1 MAHANEISRLVYDV
15 SKINPLTILDD
26 PEFLGFYDEVHLD
39 EKWFELTEIVQRF
52 IKVKGEPSPH
62 RTCKSKKFI
71 PKLMFLCAIARPR
84 FHPETNECIFDGKL
98 GIWPFIERVEA
109 RRSSANRARGTI
121 EIKPRTVD
129 RVAYAAMLENE
140 LIPAI
145 LTKFPHPEQPLKIQQ
160 DNAKPHIPPNDEQFL
175 EAAASQGLRLTVI
188 QQSPNSPD
196 QNINDLG
203 FFAAIQSLQQVETA
217 STLEELITNVQNAYN
232 AYSPYTLEKIW
243 ITYQQCMIKCME
255 EHGGNKFK
263 VPHMRKD
270 ALARQGLLQHTL
282 HVPIQ
287 LVNEVQEILNNEQYH

>member
-1 MAHANEISRLVYDV
+1 
-15 SKINPLTILDD
+15 
-26 PEFLGFYDEVHLD
+26 
-39 EKWFELTEIVQRF
+39 
-52 IKVKGEPSPH
+52 
-62 RTCKSKKFI
+62 
-71 PKLMFLCAIARPR
+71 
-84 FHPETNECIFDGKL
+84 
-98 GIWPFIERVEA
+98 
-109 RRSSANRARGTI
+109 
-121 EIKPRTVD
+121 
-129 RVAYAAMLENE
+129 MLENE

-175 EAAASQGLRLTVI
+175 EAAASQELLLTVI

-203 FFAAIQSLQQVETA
+203 FFAAIQSLQQEETA
-217 STLEELITNVQNAYN
+217 STLEELITQVQNAYN

-270 ALARQGLLQHTL
+270 VLARQGLLQHTL

-287 LVNEVQEILNNEQYH
+287 LVNEVQEILNNEQHHKTNAWCSATTKIYIKPLQCTS

>member
-1 MAHANEISRLVYDV
+1 MTPANEISRLVYDL

-26 PEFLGFYDEVHLD
+26 PEFLGFYDEIHLD

-98 GIWPFIERVEA
+98 GSWPFIERVEA

-129 RVAYAAMLENE
+129 RVVYAAMLENE

-145 LTKFPHPEQPLKIQQ
+145 LTKFPHPEQRLKIQQ

-175 EAAASQGLRLTVI
+175 EAAASQELRLTVI
-188 QQSPNSPD
+188 QLSPNSPD
-196 QNINDLG
+196 QNIHDLG
-203 FFAAIQSLQQVETA
+203 FFAYPISSARGNSKYSGGA
-217 STLEELITNVQNAYN
+217 HHPST
-232 AYSPYTLEKIW
+232 
-243 ITYQQCMIKCME
+243 KC
-255 EHGGNKFK
+255 
-263 VPHMRKD
+263 
-270 ALARQGLLQHTL
+270 L
-282 HVPIQ
+282 
-287 LVNEVQEILNNEQYH
+287 